1 MIDESESES
10 FPVKWAA
17 AGTEIVRVRGEAC
30 KMARSEMK
38 QVVKANSANIERKGA
53 GAAAHAR
60 EIRGAGRGSGFERGV
75 DYRLRRFLLD
85 RCVNVHAVHFNQVSD
100 TNDQITLAS

>member
-1 MIDESESES
+1 MIDESESER

-30 KMARSEMK
+30 KAARGEMNY
-38 QVVKANSANIERKGA
+38 VVKANSANVRA

-60 EIRGAGRGSGFERGV
+60 EIRGAGTGSGLSGASTTV
-75 DYRLRRFLLD
+75 PAVLLD
-85 RCVNVHAVHFNQVSD
+85 RCVNVHAVDFTQVSD